1 MNMQKCKLSLLPM
14 NNLKNEECSFR
25 DLGVLLT
32 VDGLFLILLILVQ
45 CFGLKYEFS
54 LEHSLH
60 SSIDRTGEM
69 YKFHV
74 SHNYGRSMKRKQNA
88 SSFLKCPKRRKMFD
102 LKNILR
108 VLRSSRS
115 RSESNKRGEKDDDNA
130 HTRKHQIMKCKK
142 KRREKLSVHIE
153 RRKTTSESA
162 GYRASPVDT

>member
-60 SSIDRTGEM
+60 SSIDPPAKCTSFT
-69 YKFHV
+69 FHTITD
-74 SHNYGRSMKRKQNA
+74 GQ
-88 SSFLKCPKRRKMFD
+88 
-102 LKNILR
+102 
-108 VLRSSRS
+108 
-115 RSESNKRGEKDDDNA
+115 
-130 HTRKHQIMKCKK
+130 
-142 KRREKLSVHIE
+142 
-153 RRKTTSESA
+153 
-162 GYRASPVDT
+162 